1 MTPRPTPTDR
11 AADPGRTPAD
21 PAAQG
26 RSANPPG
33 GAPRPSS
40 SLIRRERTVAGMPGP
55 DTGAAAPGS
64 TAAAPVRERAPQ
76 TPAGGEALTV
86 PSLPD
91 RSEVLGDEE
100 ERAALRAARQ
110 RQAGQRG
117 QEAIAV
123 SAHCGGCDWTPEGDW
138 ATVDKA
144 ADKHARRP
152 GHPVTVAAGPA
163 GGAG

>member
-1 MTPRPTPTDR
+1 MTARPTPTDR

-64 TAAAPVRERAPQ
+64 TAAAPVRDRAPQ

-91 RSEVLGDEE
+91 RSEDRSDEE

-123 SAHCGGCDWTPEGDW
+123 SARCGGCDWTPEGDW
-138 ATVDKA
+138 AAVDRA